1 MFSTESTEGLLPR
14 VQRERDSANVVYTVD
29 EALAY
34 IGSGRFQFV
43 LLVILGLSW
52 FADATEILLLAFLG
66 PDASS
71 PVLI

>member
-1 MFSTESTEGLLPR
+1 MFSEESTDRLLPR
-14 VQRERDSANVVYTVD
+14 VQSERDSASVVYSVD
-29 EALAY
+29 EALAH
-34 IGSGRFQFV
+34 IGSGSFQFV

-71 PVLI
+71 CVLI